1 MGARM
6 LREWLVCGVVAISAF
21 YSTDPAAAEDALKLT
36 IGQRGVYENSVSEI
50 GQDQGFFAKHDL
62 KLEILYT
69 QGGGETLQA
78 VVSGAVDIGIAAGT
92 LGTLGAFVKGAP
104 VVVIGATMKGAY
116 EFWYVP
122 ANSPIKSFADAAGK
136 TVAYS
141 TTGSSTNLI
150 VTALQKR
157 YDVKVQPVA
166 TGSPVA
172 TLTQVLSGQVDV
184 GWSAAPIGVDALE
197 NGKIRIIAHGN
208 DVPAFAGQTVRF
220 IVVNA
225 HTFANHPD
233 ALRRYMQA
241 YRETLDWMY
250 ADPDAIKAYAKWAG
264 ISEATARLTRDEFI
278 PKQNALPDQIWG
290 LDQIVADAVALKY
303 VPAPP
308 TKEQLDALI
317 KVPLK

>member
-1 MGARM
+1 M
-6 LREWLVCGVVAISAF
+6 LREWLVGGVVAIAAF
-21 YSTDPAAAEDALKLT
+21 YSTDLAVAEDTLKLT
-36 IGQRGVYENSVSEI
+36 IGQRGVYENSISEI
-50 GQDQGFFAKHDL
+50 GQDQGFFAKHGL

-78 VVSGAVDIGIAAGT
+78 VISGTVDVGIGVGT

-122 ANSPIKSFADAAGK
+122 ANSPIRSFKDAGGK

-141 TTGSSTNLI
+141 TAGSSTNLI
-150 VTALQKR
+150 VTALQKH

-197 NGKIRIIAHGN
+197 AGKIRIIAHGN

-220 IVVNA
+220 VVVNA
-225 HTFANHPD
+225 HTFASRPD

-250 ADPDAIKAYAKWAG
+250 ADPDAIRAYAKWAG
-264 ISEATARLTRDEFI
+264 ISEATARRTRDEFI
-278 PKQNALPDQIWG
+278 PKDNAQPDRIWG
-290 LDQIVADAVALKY
+290 LDRIVADAVALKY
-303 VPAPP
+303 VPAPLSN
-308 TKEQLDALI
+308 EQLDALLR
-317 KVPLK
+317 VPLK

>member
-1 MGARM
+1 M
-6 LREWLVCGVVAISAF
+6 LREWLVGGVVAIAAF
-21 YSTDPAAAEDALKLT
+21 YSTDLAVAEDTLKLT
-36 IGQRGVYENSVSEI
+36 IGQRGVYENSISEI
-50 GQDQGFFAKHDL
+50 GQDQGFFAKHGL

-78 VVSGAVDIGIAAGT
+78 VISGAVDVGIGVGT

-122 ANSPIKSFADAAGK
+122 ANSPIRSFKDAGGK

-141 TTGSSTNLI
+141 TAGSSTNLI
-150 VTALQKR
+150 VTALQKH

-197 NGKIRIIAHGN
+197 AGKIRIIAHGN

-225 HTFANHPD
+225 HTFASRPD

-250 ADPDAIKAYAKWAG
+250 ADPDAIRAYAKWAG
-264 ISEATARLTRDEFI
+264 ISEATARRTRDEFI
-278 PKQNALPDQIWG
+278 PKDNAQPDRIWG
-290 LDQIVADAVALKY
+290 LDRIVADAVALKY
-303 VPAPP
+303 VPAPLSN
-308 TKEQLDALI
+308 EQLDALLR
-317 KVPLK
+317 VPLK

>member
-1 MGARM
+1 MIRSM
-6 LREWLVCGVVAISAF
+6 LFGGIAAF
-21 YSTDPAAAEDALKLT
+21 AAVIANAAAAEDTLKLT
-36 IGQRGVYENSVSEI
+36 IGQRGVFENAISEI
-50 GQDQGFFAKHDL
+50 GQDQGFFKKHDL

-78 VVSGAVDIGIAAGT
+78 IVSGAVDIGIGVGT
-92 LGTLGAFVKGAP
+92 LGTLGAFSKGAP
-104 VVVIGATMKGAY
+104 VRVIGATMKGAY

-122 ANSPIKSFADAAGK
+122 ANSQIKSFKEAAGK

-150 VTALQKR
+150 VTALQKH

-172 TLTQVLSGQVDV
+172 TLTQALSGQVDV
-184 GWSAAPIGVDALE
+184 GWTAAPIGVDALQD
-197 NGKIRIIAHGN
+197 GRIRIVAHGS

-225 HTFANHPD
+225 NAFAARPD
-233 ALRRYMQA
+233 VFRRYMQA

-250 ADPDAIKAYAKWAG
+250 ADADALKAYAKWAG
-264 ISEATARLTRDEFI
+264 ISEPVARRTRDEFI
-278 PKQNALPDQIWG
+278 PKENALPDRIWG
-290 LDQIVADAVALKY
+290 LDEIMADAVTLKY
-303 VPAPP
+303 LSAPLA
-308 TKEQLDALI
+308 KDQVDELI
-317 KVPLK
+317 KVPLR